1 MRRLNDVKGIVKV
14 TGITAYVIVTL
25 LAMSSVA
32 SPTYSMKITD
42 LNTVSG
48 ASR

>member
-1 MRRLNDVKGIVKV
+1 MKRLNDLKGIVKV

-25 LAMSSVA
+25 LALSSVA
-32 SPTYSMKITD
+32 SPTYTVD
-42 LNTVSG
+42 TTNLQTVSG